1 MKRRWMAALA
11 VLAVTAWL
19 APAAQAQGSGG
30 NVAVAVYANE
40 PALKKYERAVQA
52 RLEEILA
59 DSGFKPL
66 DEAKARELRDNWVD
80 LADPGHLITAE
91 EIAAKAGR
99 YEVTRVFRASFNAA
113 AVQPLGLYHSATAQ
127 LQLRVIDREAQVK
140 ATPSLPMGTRGFPPS
155 DATTLDAALVNAL
168 QRAVDSAAEAA
179 SLKVLAPASARV
191 VPLVLEP
198 VGALPAQAQPLAEAA
213 APTPAGWEKAAVLL
227 AERWKREEPSC
238 QATSPDGGYA
248 VLGTYAWSLDRLARD
263 NARRYGGYLHLVD
276 VKAQK
281 ALTQLT
287 LHELG
292 QRGAGE
298 NGSSA
303 FSGAKDSGTGLPLPG
318 QLALPGGGQRQPPG
332 LLGRGTRPRDLL
344 GAAVLR
350 AREGR
355 AAPAAGR
362 QRALR
367 RARGRQG
374 PRGVPHRRRALR
386 RPAALRAAEAAR
398 TAPRC

>member
-1 MKRRWMAALA
+1 MTMRRRLLSALAALVPALAATA
-11 VLAVTAWL
+11 VLAGL
-19 APAAQAQGSGG
+19 AGPARAQAGGG

-40 PALKKYERAVQA
+40 PGLKKYERAVQA

-179 SLKVLAPASARV
+179 GLKVLAPASARV

-303 FSGAKDSGTGLPLPG
+303 ALACRFLGSWRYLVAASGNRLACWDVERGRETCSVPLPFAPEKAE
-318 QLALPGGGQRQPPG
+318 LR
-332 LLGRGTRPRDLL
+332 LLQAGSERFVELVGDKGRVAFRIG
-344 GAAVLR
+344 
-350 AREGR
+350 
-355 AAPAAGR
+355 AGR
-362 QRALR
+362 
-367 RARGRQG
+367 
-374 PRGVPHRRRALR
+374 
-386 RPAALRAAEAAR
+386 
-398 TAPRC
+398 